1 MDKELDE
8 MFANFNIN
16 PEKKPS
22 DSEGTNDA
30 IDSMIT
36 IDDHVQK
43 DVIVYNL
50 DEEAV
55 EHVNV
60 DILMADVI
68 TMLNKHGFYTA
79 FCCSGH
85 YFEDGHKSWY
95 IKFQQLPERKVVY
108 LEALAKCV
116 PKLIGVRIYEI
127 SCGGSYIQ
135 LENPNSDALA
145 RAGELVVMNES
156 ANNKDTKKITSDDV
170 IVTYC
175 PVFRYDYDRL
185 LDRDK
190 ARLDVIDI
198 AKSIMNL
205 LDDDFFG
212 A

>member
-1 MDKELDE
+1 MDDE
-8 MFANFNIN
+8 IKKMFENFDLY
-16 PEKKPS
+16 PEIP
-22 DSEGTNDA
+22 SEGTNVD

-85 YFEDGHKSWY
+85 YDEDGHKSWY

-116 PKLIGVRIYEI
+116 HKLIGVRIYEI

-156 ANNKDTKKITSDDV
+156 ANNNKDTKRVTSDDV
-170 IVTYC
+170 LVTYC

-190 ARLDVIDI
+190 ARLDVIDM

-205 LDDDFFG
+205 LGNDFG
-212 A
+212 S